1 MTFKSPTAAWR
12 GAGMPEMET
21 DGGSEMEADTER
33 WRQTQR
39 ERDRNITAGV
49 MYRWRR
55 EMEKNNIYIA
65 KGSVENSNGRD
76 GKRI

>member
-21 DGGSEMEADTER
+21 VGGSEMAAATER

-39 ERDRNITAGV
+39 ERDRNAAAGV
-49 MYRWRR
+49 MYRW
-55 EMEKNNIYIA
+55 
-65 KGSVENSNGRD
+65 GRD
-76 GKRI
+76 MEEIYSK

>member
-21 DGGSEMEADTER
+21 DGGSEMAAATER

-39 ERDRNITAGV
+39 ERDRNAAAGV
-49 MYRWRR
+49 MYRW
-55 EMEKNNIYIA
+55 
-65 KGSVENSNGRD
+65 GRD
-76 GKRI
+76 MEEIYSK